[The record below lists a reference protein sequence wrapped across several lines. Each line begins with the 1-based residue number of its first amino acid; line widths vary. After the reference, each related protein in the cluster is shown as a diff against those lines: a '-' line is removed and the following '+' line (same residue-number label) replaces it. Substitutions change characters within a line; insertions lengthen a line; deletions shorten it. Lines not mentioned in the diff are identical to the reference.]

1 MKKTILITAFLFS
14 FVFAY
19 AQNKEVDAIAAFQI
33 AEESFENQNYTD
45 ALRYVSDAQSI
56 LGKANG
62 KMLYLKIQILEEL
75 SKTNPDY
82 LFEQRSAI
90 TEFENIADKEQFS
103 QEKRIAIAKK
113 KIFLKDEIEA
123 FQENEKKQMLADL
136 QNQPVIEK
144 FFTMFPKLNIP
155 LDEFLEHPSATQ
167 FIRMTPLYIINELS
181 RGGDYQIPER
191 LSFVDNKESET
202 NILSIVTDENGIVR
216 KYVLQVELEDN
227 NITRLY
233 DMLNI
238 SAQNES
244 IANLKKQKKNL
255 IDYYF
260 EGYEIKTKDLQ
271 SYLFIDSKL
280 RKTEG
285 SFKRNG
291 KKKNLNYAWIYV
303 QSK

>member
-62 KMLYLKIQILEEL
+62 KILYLKIQILEEL

-167 FIRMTPLYIINELS
+167 FKVMTPLYIKNELS
-181 RGGDYQIPER
+181 RGGAYQIPEE
-191 LSFVDNKESET
+191 LSFVNNKESEK

-227 NITRLY
+227 NLRINTL
-233 DMLNI
+233 LNI
-238 SAQNES
+238 SDQNGP
-244 IANLKKQKKNL
+244 ITTLKKQKRNYS
-255 IDYYF
+255 DNYF

-271 SYLFIDSKL
+271 SYLFIDSSV
-280 RKTEG
+280 RKTNELY
-285 SFKRNG
+285 KRNR

-303 QSK
+303 LSK